1 MATTS
6 VLTSCPACSAKN
18 RLPLDKIGQPGK
30 CGKCGTALE
39 TREFFA
45 TGPIDVGEGR
55 FDLLTRT
62 GRRPV
67 LVDFWA
73 GWCAPCRQLA
83 PELEQLASE
92 LAGRLLVVKVDT
104 ESAPMIATRYAI
116 QAIPTLVLLRSG
128 IEVDRLTGAMPLA
141 ALRARVERFL
151 D

>member
-6 VLTSCPACSAKN
+6 LMTNCPACGAKN
-18 RLPLDKIGQPGK
+18 RLPLEKIGQAGK
-30 CGKCGTALE
+30 CGKCGATLE
-39 TREFFA
+39 TREFFSN
-45 TGPIDVGEGR
+45 GPVEVGEGR

-73 GWCAPCRQLA
+73 GWCAPCSQLA
-83 PELEQLASE
+83 PLLEQLASE
-92 LAGRLLVVKVDT
+92 LSGRLLVIKVDT
-104 ESAPMIATRYAI
+104 ESAPMIAARYGI

-128 IEVDRLTGAMPLA
+128 IEVDRLTGVPPLA
-141 ALRARVERFL
+141 ALRARIERFL